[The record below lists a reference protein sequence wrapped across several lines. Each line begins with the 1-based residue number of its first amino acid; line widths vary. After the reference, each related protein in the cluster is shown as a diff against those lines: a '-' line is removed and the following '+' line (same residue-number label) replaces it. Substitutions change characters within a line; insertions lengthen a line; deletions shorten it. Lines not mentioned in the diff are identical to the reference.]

1 MLGSVIHF
9 PLVDYAACITFS
21 PEKEETHITS
31 SLGFAKAIN
40 ENFYLKAKVLL
51 LQIDKKKLKMNF
63 LDRRW

>member
-21 PEKEETHITS
+21 PEKEQTHITS

-40 ENFYLKAKVLL
+40 ENFYLKGKVLL
-51 LQIDKKKLKMNF
+51 IDKKRLSVKNELI
-63 LDRRW
+63 